1 MLFAN
6 RRRNNKTGAIIRNV
20 KFGFDFKILGD
31 LQNLTSSMIA
41 RKARRDDN
49 IFISN
54 KRSNIFLGS
63 VPQKQDV
70 TPLFIR
76 TMYERYVITCMTT
89 IEAYI
94 RCFLSFKEMR
104 KEVNPIICNRI
115 ITLSAFLWM
124 S

>member
-6 RRRNNKTGAIIRNV
+6 RRRNNKTGVIICNV

-31 LQNLTSSMIA
+31 LQNLTLSMIA

-63 VPQKQDV
+63 VPQK
-70 TPLFIR
+70 
-76 TMYERYVITCMTT
+76 
-89 IEAYI
+89 
-94 RCFLSFKEMR
+94 
-104 KEVNPIICNRI
+104 
-115 ITLSAFLWM
+115 
-124 S
+124 